1 MKKKVVYIA
10 HPISGDIQLNISKVL
25 GIVKSLNM
33 SNYDIVP
40 FAPYLVDVQA
50 LNDDIPEERARGFE
64 NNVALF
70 KNGAIDEVWLYGDRI
85 SPGMKFEINLAED
98 LGIPIIVKSDN
109 IIYIKS
115 NRITIAIEELASLRL
130 KANDWEA
137 LQQKMA
143 NLYDKLDREGKVD
156 GLDEIGELAATHLG
170 FM

>member
-115 NRITIAIEELASLRL
+115 NRITIAIE
-130 KANDWEA
+130 
-137 LQQKMA
+137 
-143 NLYDKLDREGKVD
+143 
-156 GLDEIGELAATHLG
+156 
-170 FM
+170 